1 MHHSSLCGNLCVSI
15 DVADSEM
22 DSCPL
27 EPAFTIC
34 PLDLVRETSAVS
46 GPVAENPGLLSE
58 VTTELT
64 DPKKPFTFIWLRVV
78 SAASPTDYVAMIFWP
93 FTARLVGKTCVSCLN
108 SKLFVQRYLVNGWL
122 LQNTAVT
129 NTAINAATSSLD
141 VCFYGEFVLAASGQ
155 NSPLEN
161 ICVTARWKHKT

>member
-1 MHHSSLCGNLCVSI
+1 MWQIPRWTAVHWSQHSPFVPWIWWGRRLPSQAQWQKTPDCFLQ
-15 DVADSEM
+15 
-22 DSCPL
+22 
-27 EPAFTIC
+27 
-34 PLDLVRETSAVS
+34 
-46 GPVAENPGLLSE
+46 

-78 SAASPTDYVAMIFWP
+78 SAASPTDYVAMVFWP

-161 ICVTARWKHKT
+161 ICVTACWKHKT